1 MAKSRI
7 GHIVEAQ
14 ILQAIGVDYIDECVP
29 CTIEERNDY
38 SWRTHADVVL
48 AQLRSEVLTPADP
61 ALHVDKHVSTNGN
74 SCQTGRQ
81 ANILSAALPS

>member
-38 SWRTHADVVL
+38 SWRHA
-48 AQLRSEVLTPADP
+48 
-61 ALHVDKHVSTNGN
+61 
-74 SCQTGRQ
+74 C
-81 ANILSAALPS
+81 